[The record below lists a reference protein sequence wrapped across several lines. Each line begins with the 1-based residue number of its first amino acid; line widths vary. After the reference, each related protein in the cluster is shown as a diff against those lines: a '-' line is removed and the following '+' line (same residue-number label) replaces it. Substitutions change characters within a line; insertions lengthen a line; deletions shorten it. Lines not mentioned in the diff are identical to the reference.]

1 MERKRQAKSRELAA
15 ADENYFGG
23 PDLHRFEQFGCMG
36 TACRINRVAALG
48 HRLVQLLLVLVLIL
62 DDGGGRRFGVVM
74 GIIMSSAQITTSSS
88 SSTETDIAALLAIKA
103 ALIDPHGVL
112 ANWLTT
118 SSNAPCSW
126 FGVTCSNS
134 SENRVTEINLEATG
148 LQGPLAGGSTHCI
161 SRLLL
166 QVPE

>member
-1 MERKRQAKSRELAA
+1 
-15 ADENYFGG
+15 
-23 PDLHRFEQFGCMG
+23 MG

-48 HRLVQLLLVLVLIL
+48 HRLVQLLLVLVLL
-62 DDGGGRRFGVVM
+62 LDGGGRRFGVVM

-88 SSTETDIAALLAIKA
+88 STETDIAALLATKA

-126 FGVTCSNS
+126 FGVTCSS
-134 SENRVTEINLEATG
+134 SPENRVTEINLEATG
-148 LQGPLAGGSTHCI
+148 LQGPLAGGSTRCI

-166 QVPE
+166 QFLNEEDPVAQVVASQTQQHQRSLMHF

>member
-1 MERKRQAKSRELAA
+1 
-15 ADENYFGG
+15 
-23 PDLHRFEQFGCMG
+23 MG

-88 SSTETDIAALLAIKA
+88 SSTETDIAALLATKA
-103 ALIDPHGVL
+103 VLIDPQGVL

-126 FGVTCSNS
+126 FGVTCSS
-134 SENRVTEINLEATG
+134 SPENRVTEINLEATG

-166 QVPE
+166 QFLNEEDPVAQVVAS

>member
-1 MERKRQAKSRELAA
+1 
-15 ADENYFGG
+15 
-23 PDLHRFEQFGCMG
+23 MG

-62 DDGGGRRFGVVM
+62 GDGGGQRFGIVM

-88 SSTETDIAALLAIKA
+88 SSTETDIAALLATKA
-103 ALIDPHGVL
+103 VLIDPQGVL

-126 FGVTCSNS
+126 FGVTCSS
-134 SENRVTEINLEATG
+134 SPENRVTEINLEATG

-166 QVPE
+166 QFLNEEDPVAQVVAS